1 MTVPTGIFAVV
12 GLLILTVYKPA
23 FNVTEVTVVP
33 GAIPA
38 LTGAAKI
45 EWPFKIVAACA
56 SVKNSC
62 WPPELVWVEFFTK
75 YLVSTPLIDWTT
87 GA

>member
-45 EWPFKIVAACA
+45 E
-56 SVKNSC
+56 
-62 WPPELVWVEFFTK
+62 
-75 YLVSTPLIDWTT
+75 
-87 GA
+87 